1 MCMSS
6 ATGRKKNRVTIKD
19 VATAAEVSI
28 ATVSYVLNNTPGQSI
43 SEDTRK
49 KVLQFANLLGYEC
62 NVMAKYLA
70 SGKSNTVS
78 VLIKDVKPFAAQYY
92 MKLLTELSRLLW
104 RQNLG
109 LKIVDYSDGFKRNT
123 DCDAYITVA
132 LTEKEFREFA
142 DTKYMPVIAI
152 DSVFDDFLFYRINDD
167 YETMYKT
174 AKAESGLDK
183 IVLLTFDLPE
193 EVFRSAAAVF
203 DDVKTV
209 NSLSDLAGLDGKT
222 CYVTLSSAIYD
233 SSPKSQN
240 IRLHSS
246 SFALKASAAADA
258 VAKAIGRL
266 QSTSDEHNIRV

>member
-1 MCMSS
+1 MGSTS
-6 ATGRKKNRVTIKD
+6 GKKKSRVTIKD

-70 SGKSNTVS
+70 SGKSNTIS

-174 AKAESGLDK
+174 AKAETGMDK
-183 IVLLTFDLPE
+183 VVLLAFELPE

-203 DDVKTV
+203 DEVKTV
-209 NSLSDLAGLDGKT
+209 NSLCDLYELDSQT

-233 SSPKSQN
+233 SIPKSQN
-240 IRLHSS
+240 IRLQSS

-258 VAKAIGRL
+258 VAKAIGRI
-266 QSTSDEHNIRV
+266 QSPSEEHNIRV